1 MVIFYAIY
9 IKVWGTDASI
19 ILYACHR
26 TSGMASSDTAGTKIH
41 YVLYSVIYWL
51 LLLLG
56 MYTYMFRSL
65 GLRGG
70 GYSLYQP

>member
-9 IKVWGTDASI
+9 IKVWRTDGSI

-41 YVLYSVIYWL
+41 YVLYSVCITLIAIIIRNSYL
-51 LLLLG
+51 
-56 MYTYMFRSL
+56 FV
-65 GLRGG
+65 
-70 GYSLYQP
+70 